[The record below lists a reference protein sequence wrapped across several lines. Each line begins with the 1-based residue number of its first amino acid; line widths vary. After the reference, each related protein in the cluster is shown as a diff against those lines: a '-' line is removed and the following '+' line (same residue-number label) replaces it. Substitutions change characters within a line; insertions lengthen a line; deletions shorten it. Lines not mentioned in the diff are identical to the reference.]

1 MVLKIQNVNKGNKM
15 TKYNQ
20 LPQAEHMYVYDRKSL
35 AEIGTQLGLSRRIL
49 FYWKKKYNWDKKRFE
64 MEYEKENFSK
74 ELLEFARKI
83 MNKIS
88 NDIDNNQKTPPPEIY
103 SLINILKSIP
113 LVNQYINSIKTD
125 KKPNKKEFLSE
136 ENLEFIER
144 EFLGIE

>member
-1 MVLKIQNVNKGNKM
+1 MVLKIQSANEEDNM

-49 FYWKKKYNWDKKRFE
+49 FYWKKKYNWDKKHFE
-64 MEYEKENFSK
+64 MDYEKENFSK

-103 SLINILKSIP
+103 SLINILKNIP
-113 LVNQYINSIKTD
+113 LVNQYANSIKID
-125 KKPNKKEFLSE
+125 KKPKQKEFLSE
-136 ENLEFIER
+136 ENLKFIER

>member
-1 MVLKIQNVNKGNKM
+1 M

-20 LPQAEHMYVYDRKSL
+20 LPQAENMYIYEKKSL
-35 AEIGTQLGLSRRIL
+35 AEIGAQLGLSRRIL

-64 MEYEKENFSK
+64 IDYEKENFSK
-74 ELLEFARKI
+74 ELLKFARKI

-113 LVNQYINSIKTD
+113 LVNQYANSIKTD
-125 KKPNKKEFLSE
+125 KKPKQKEFLSE
-136 ENLEFIER
+136 ENLKMIER

>member
-1 MVLKIQNVNKGNKM
+1 M

-20 LPQAEHMYVYDRKSL
+20 LPQAENMYIYDRKSL
-35 AEIGTQLGLSRRIL
+35 AEIGAQLGLSRRIL
-49 FYWKKKYNWDKKRFE
+49 FYWKKKYNWYKKRFE
-64 MEYEKENFSK
+64 LEYEKENFSK
-74 ELLEFARKI
+74 ELLDFARKI

-113 LVNQYINSIKTD
+113 LVNQYTNSIKTD
-125 KKPNKKEFLSE
+125 KKPNKKEFFSE

-144 EFLGIE
+144 EFLGII

>member
-1 MVLKIQNVNKGNKM
+1 MVLKIQSANKEENM

-20 LPQAEHMYVYDRKSL
+20 LPQAEHMYVYERKSV
-35 AEIGTQLGLSRRIL
+35 AEIGVQLGLSRRIL

-64 MEYEKENFSK
+64 LEYEKENFSK
-74 ELLEFARKI
+74 ELLDFARKI

-113 LVNQYINSIKTD
+113 LVNQYTNSIKTD
-125 KKPNKKEFLSE
+125 KKPKQKEFLSE
-136 ENLEFIER
+136 ENLKMIEKEF
-144 EFLGIE
+144 FGII